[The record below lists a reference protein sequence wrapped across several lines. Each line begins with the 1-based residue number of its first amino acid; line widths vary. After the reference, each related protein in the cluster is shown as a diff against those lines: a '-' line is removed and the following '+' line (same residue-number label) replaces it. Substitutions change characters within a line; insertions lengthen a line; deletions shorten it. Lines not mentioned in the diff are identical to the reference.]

1 MLVDRRDSLTVES
14 VLPVGDAFDYI
25 VHGSTGPALDPDAA
39 ALFAS
44 GRRLYAE
51 KLRPIL
57 LATHDV
63 DERQAREQ
71 PETLPVAYVV
81 DDRLAKTLLLSAVA
95 PSVPALKAL
104 TGARLASLNHGSIVS
119 PLPGGEASVVLSK
132 VRTWARDVP
141 EIHLDGGD
149 ANPTIRVQLSNV
161 DHESIVE
168 RAKGEENEG
177 RRRELIKSLVS
188 ETLGVELGRPDMQGA
203 HRQEIVWRGSKRTV
217 DVLFGNVRD
226 SGWLSDDHFLA
237 NEGTWRVVIDHPF
250 DVAGH
255 STREDLERLDAM
267 VARGVQTRTLVWLP
281 RFLSE
286 QTMRDLRRLV
296 VLGWLLDG
304 AGDRWQSH
312 ADHLG
317 EQDRALA
324 RNILESN
331 RNTLRRSLEDAIQ
344 QAYGAAAE
352 RAGVLVDDAGHDRL
366 LVSLDRTFVP
376 ERPVGATLSAAF
388 GKLLAQAFDAT
399 YPGHP
404 HFEPGDVE
412 VKVAALKA
420 VAAHV
425 ARAVAD
431 RDRRVELQGDQQSV
445 RRVVGPLGVGTAAEM
460 HYILQ
465 DDRFTPW
472 SQEIEKA
479 LGRRQQEAGT
489 DPFAP
494 VTVAE
499 LRRWV
504 DAVQPAQG
512 LRPEVGDLV
521 ILTWAALR
529 QRAWFQHGSPLSTV
543 PDPGSLT
550 PGMELRT
557 QPMPTPAEWDAARS
571 AAAALFGVNVSP
583 HLTASA
589 VADLVTSSTTKAR
602 ELAQDAPGLVSAL
615 ETANGRL
622 GLPTTRPMGAS
633 VSA

>member
-1 MLVDRRDSLTVES
+1 
-14 VLPVGDAFDYI
+14 
-25 VHGSTGPALDPDAA
+25 
-39 ALFAS
+39 
-44 GRRLYAE
+44 
-51 KLRPIL
+51 
-57 LATHDV
+57 
-63 DERQAREQ
+63 
-71 PETLPVAYVV
+71 
-81 DDRLAKTLLLSAVA
+81 
-95 PSVPALKAL
+95 
-104 TGARLASLNHGSIVS
+104 
-119 PLPGGEASVVLSK
+119 
-132 VRTWARDVP
+132 
-141 EIHLDGGD
+141 
-149 ANPTIRVQLSNV
+149 
-161 DHESIVE
+161 
-168 RAKGEENEG
+168 
-177 RRRELIKSLVS
+177 
-188 ETLGVELGRPDMQGA
+188 
-203 HRQEIVWRGSKRTV
+203 
-217 DVLFGNVRD
+217 
-226 SGWLSDDHFLA
+226 
-237 NEGTWRVVIDHPF
+237 
-250 DVAGH
+250 
-255 STREDLERLDAM
+255 
-267 VARGVQTRTLVWLP
+267 
-281 RFLSE
+281 
-286 QTMRDLRRLV
+286 
-296 VLGWLLDG
+296 
-304 AGDRWQSH
+304 
-312 ADHLG
+312 
-317 EQDRALA
+317 
-324 RNILESN
+324 
-331 RNTLRRSLEDAIQ
+331 
-344 QAYGAAAE
+344 
-352 RAGVLVDDAGHDRL
+352 
-366 LVSLDRTFVP
+366 
-376 ERPVGATLSAAF
+376 LSAAF

-431 RDRRVELQGDQQSV
+431 RDRRGELQGDQQSV